1 MEATYE
7 QLDQDEE
14 RFRKL
19 QTSDQANFNDRL
31 DTLQV
36 SKVRNKIIPEITGTN
51 LAFLMQLPV
60 GLPKRIIL
68 VAQQPTLHM
77 VYSKF
82 SQPNFSGFGLLG
94 PCSVLSLN
102 NQDYRIKR
110 QTQDVGVDLIP

>member
-68 VAQQPTLHM
+68 VAL
-77 VYSKF
+77 
-82 SQPNFSGFGLLG
+82 QPNLSGFGLQG